1 MYNFKSLF
9 CAGLLVVLYSCA
21 AKIYFDKDESY
32 SFNKVE
38 TFAWYPKDP
47 VNFNNPDFDN
57 QIIETNIKNYSS
69 TEIKSRGMVVSVDL
83 PDVIFDYQIMIEQKV
98 QTVKTPYH
106 NYPYN
111 YNAAGNAIYR
121 PNNPASN
128 YNSQGVSG
136 YTTQEIPYKEGRLT
150 IMMIDRKTNRMIW
163 RGWSASTVTNPSKY
177 ESELHADVR
186 KIFTKFPKKRR

>member
-1 MYNFKSLF
+1 MYNFKCLF
-9 CAGLLVVLYSCA
+9 CVGLLISLWSCT
-21 AKIYFDKDESY
+21 AKIYSDKDESF

-47 VNFNNPDFDN
+47 VSFKNPDFDN

-69 TEIKSRGMVVSVDL
+69 IEIKSRGLVVSVDS
-83 PDVIFDYQIMIEQKV
+83 PDVIFDYQIMIEQKT

-111 YNAAGNAIYR
+111 YNSAGNVINR
-121 PNNPASN
+121 PNSPSN
-128 YNSQGVSG
+128 NYLSQGVSG

-150 IMMIDRKTNRMIW
+150 ITMTDRKTNRMIW
-163 RGWSASTVTNPSKY
+163 RGWSESTVTNPRKY
-177 ESELHADVR
+177 ESELHDDVR